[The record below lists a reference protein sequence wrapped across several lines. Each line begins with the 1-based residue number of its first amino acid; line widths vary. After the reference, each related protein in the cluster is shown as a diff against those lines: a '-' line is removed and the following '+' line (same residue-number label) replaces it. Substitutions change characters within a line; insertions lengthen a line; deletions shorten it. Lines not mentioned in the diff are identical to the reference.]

1 MPENTAP
8 AARSPRKQMLQDAE
22 THREVITTALLRERT
37 GRDDLRTELRRI
49 TAELQ
54 VRIAEHG
61 ATIRDLV
68 SDLEEAEALVKSLTP
83 RTRKVQ
89 DVPASALTGTGAPS
103 AALTGT
109 ADVTDAESA

>member
-1 MPENTAP
+1 
-8 AARSPRKQMLQDAE
+8 MLQDAE

-68 SDLEEAEALVKSLTP
+68 SDLEEAEALVKSLTL
-83 RTRKVQ
+83 RTRK
-89 DVPASALTGTGAPS
+89 PS
-103 AALTGT
+103 AAVQHDPDHRAAAAVS
-109 ADVTDAESA
+109 ADVPVITAADRDAGRARDGIPGTSA